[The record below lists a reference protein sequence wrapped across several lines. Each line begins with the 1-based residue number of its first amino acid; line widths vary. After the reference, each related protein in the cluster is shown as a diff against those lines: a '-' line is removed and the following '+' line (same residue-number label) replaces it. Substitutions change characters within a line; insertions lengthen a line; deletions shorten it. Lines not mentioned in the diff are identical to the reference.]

1 METSDFD
8 YIYLD
13 IIYLQIKLSTE
24 PPKRSHRIQLN
35 SSEDQLTQ
43 LLAAVELPDSV
54 TKSSSHKCQFVIRLK
69 FTTKVHD

>member
-1 METSDFD
+1 METLDFD

-54 TKSSSHKCQFVIRLK
+54 TEVFHINASLK
-69 FTTKVHD
+69 FMTNVHD